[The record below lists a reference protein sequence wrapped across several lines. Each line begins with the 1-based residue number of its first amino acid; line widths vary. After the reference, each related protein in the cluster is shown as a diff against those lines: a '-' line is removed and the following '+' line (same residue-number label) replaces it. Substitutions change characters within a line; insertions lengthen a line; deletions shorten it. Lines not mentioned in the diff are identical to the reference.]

1 MEKKTKEITKA
12 FFFKKKKTMLMMNQ
26 KKKLIKK
33 KKMSARNNFSN
44 LKTWVIRLEAP
55 YLEKT
60 MKSNPQSIKY

>member
-1 MEKKTKEITKA
+1 
-12 FFFKKKKTMLMMNQ
+12 MMNQ
-26 KKKLIKK
+26 KKKLILK